1 MDQRAD
7 SSHHQNKLCSV
18 RSKPQLASMANS
30 ALKYGHFIPVVA
42 TLPFLLSLAFTF
54 TTARA
59 QINISLGAS
68 LTPTTNSSWLSPSG
82 VFAFGF
88 YQRGHGY
95 AVGVFLPRTPRK
107 TPVWTA
113 QRDNPPVPINSTLR
127 FTSEG
132 GLVLQSAG
140 AQDTFVAIP
149 RETAVSASMLDT
161 GNFVLYNSGRDVI
174 WQTFD
179 LPTDTLLAGQHLSA
193 GQQLLSGASESDQS
207 TGIFRL
213 KMQKDGNLVQYPV
226 DTPDTGTYAYW
237 ASGTSTAG
245 DNVTLHLDN
254 VGYLYLVNTTGAFV
268 KNITTSRGPPKE
280 GMFYLMRIDTDGIFR
295 LYSYNA
301 TQNDDLSVI
310 WQSSEDK
317 CSPKGLCGLN
327 QFCVMIDQIADCKC
341 LPGFGPVNQGNWTSG
356 CERNFSAESCMRMD
370 ADTRYTIQVVSN
382 TAWEDAAYA
391 VLTFSTNEECQK
403 ACLQDCN
410 CEAVIYDEKSCR
422 KQRLPLRYGRRD
434 LSNANVL
441 SIKVGETGSK
451 GNGTNGFMPEGK
463 KRPSRRD
470 ILAAIASCT
479 AFALV
484 TLAVSGFI
492 VYRYRVRLYE
502 VLPKEG
508 SSSMIE
514 NISLRSFTYE
524 ELKRV
529 TKDFAQEIGRGAFG
543 TVYKGTLLNSLKV
556 VAVKKLEVSSDGE
569 SEFQTEV
576 KIIGRTHHRSLVQL
590 LGYCLDG
597 ANRLLVYEYMSN
609 GSLADLLFKPEK
621 QPCWDEKIGITR
633 NIARGL
639 LYLHEECETQ
649 IIHCDIKPQ
658 NILIDECRQAKI
670 SDFGLSKLLKPD
682 QTNTMTRIRGTR
694 GYVAPEW
701 HKNLPVTVKA
711 DVYSFGIVLLE
722 IICCRRNVDWS
733 LPDDEAVL
741 EEWVYSCF
749 QARELEKLVNDELID
764 RRQLERMVKVA
775 LWCILEEPSLRPS
788 MRKVLLML
796 EGTVDIPIPPCPTSF
811 LSAI

>member
-1 MDQRAD
+1 MAD
-7 SSHHQNKLCSV
+7 S
-18 RSKPQLASMANS
+18 
-30 ALKYGHFIPVVA
+30 ALLYRHFIRMVA
-42 TLPFLLSLAFTF
+42 TIPFLLSLPFIF
-54 TTARA
+54 TTATAQR
-59 QINISLGAS
+59 QINISLGAC
-68 LTPTTNSSWLSPSG
+68 LTPNTINSSWLSPSG
-82 VFAFGF
+82 AFAFGF

-107 TPVWTA
+107 TTVWTA
-113 QRDNPPVPINSTLR
+113 NRDKPPVSSNSTLC
-127 FTSEG
+127 FTSDG
-132 GLVLQSAG
+132 TLVLRSAE
-140 AQDTFVAIP
+140 VVVISS
-149 RETAVSASMLDT
+149 ETAVSASFLDT
-161 GNFVLYNSGRDVI
+161 GNFVLYNSRRDVI

-179 LPTDTLLAGQHLSA
+179 LPTDTLLAGQHLSS
-193 GQQLLSGASESDQS
+193 GKQLFSSASESDQS
-207 TGIFRL
+207 AGIFRL
-213 KMQKDGNLVQYPV
+213 NMQKDGNLVQYPV
-226 DTPDTGTYAYW
+226 DTPDTGMYAYW
-237 ASGTSTAG
+237 ASGTDG
-245 DNVTLHLDN
+245 VGNNVTLYLDN
-254 VGYLYLVNTTGAFV
+254 DGYLYLLNTTGEYV
-268 KNITTSRGPPKE
+268 KNITRSIGPPKE
-280 GMFYLMRIDTDGIFR
+280 GIFYLMRIDTDGIFR

-301 TQNDDLSVI
+301 TQNAELSVM
-310 WQSSEDK
+310 WSSSEDK

-327 QFCVMIDQIADCKC
+327 GFCVMNDQIAECKC
-341 LPGFGPVNQGNWTSG
+341 LPGFGPVNPGNWTSG

-370 ADTRYTIQVVSN
+370 AATRYTFQPVSN
-382 TAWEDAAYA
+382 TVWEDAAYA
-391 VLTFSTNEECQK
+391 DLTFSTNEECQK

-410 CEAVIYDEKSCR
+410 CEAVIYEDQSCK

-434 LSNANVL
+434 PSNANIL

-451 GNGTNGFMPEGK
+451 ENGTNGFMPEGK
-463 KRPSRRD
+463 KRPARRD
-470 ILAAIASCT
+470 ILFAIASST

-484 TLAVSGFI
+484 TLAVAGFI

-502 VLPKEG
+502 KLPKDG
-508 SSSMIE
+508 NMIE
-514 NISLRSFTYE
+514 NISPRSFTYE

-529 TKDFAQEIGRGAFG
+529 TQDFAEEIGKGAFG
-543 TVYKGTLLNSLKV
+543 TVYKGTLLNSLEV
-556 VAVKKLEVSSDGE
+556 VAVKKLEVSSDVE

-590 LGYCLDG
+590 LGYCLEG
-597 ANRLLVYEYMSN
+597 HNRLLVYEYMSN
-609 GSLADLLFKPEK
+609 GSLADLLFVPEK
-621 QPCWDEKIGITR
+621 QPCWDEKMGIAR

-658 NILIDECRQAKI
+658 NILIDECRRAKI

-722 IICCRRNVDWS
+722 IICCRRSVDWS

-749 QARELEKLVNDELID
+749 QAHELEKLVDDELID
-764 RRQLERMVKVA
+764 KRKLERMVKVA

-796 EGTVDIPIPPCPTSF
+796 EGTVDIPSCLDKQMWF
-811 LSAI
+811 LFHGRFVMKSKSSSARFLRCRA

>member
-1 MDQRAD
+1 
-7 SSHHQNKLCSV
+7 
-18 RSKPQLASMANS
+18 MANS
-30 ALKYGHFIPVVA
+30 ALRYRHFIPVVA
-42 TLPFLLSLAFTF
+42 TLPFLLSVAFAF
-54 TTARA
+54 ATATA
-59 QINISLGAS
+59 HTPINISLGAS
-68 LTPTTNSSWLSPSG
+68 LTPNTATNSSWLSPSG

-88 YQRGHGY
+88 YQRDHGY

-107 TPVWTA
+107 IPVWTSN
-113 QRDNPPVPINSTLR
+113 RDHPPVPINSTLR
-127 FTSEG
+127 FTTDG
-132 GLVLQSAG
+132 RLVLQSAE
-140 AQDTFVAIP
+140 AQETSVAIL
-149 RETAVSASMLDT
+149 TDFAVSASMLDT
-161 GNFVLYNSGRDVI
+161 GNFVLYNSRRDVI

-179 LPTDTLLAGQHLSA
+179 SPTDTLLAGQHLSA
-193 GQQLLSGASESDQS
+193 GQQLFSSASESDQS

-213 KMQKDGNLVQYPV
+213 NMQKDGNLVQYPV
-226 DTPDTGTYAYW
+226 DTPDTASYAYW
-237 ASGTSTAG
+237 EAGTGGAG
-245 DNVTLHLDN
+245 DNVTLYLDN
-254 VGYLYLVNTTGAFV
+254 DGFLYLLNTTGKYL

-301 TQNDDLSVI
+301 TPDLSEI
-310 WQSSEDK
+310 WRSSEDK

-327 QFCVMIDQIADCKC
+327 GFCAMNDQIAECKC
-341 LPGFGPVNQGNWTSG
+341 LPGFVPVNQGNWTSG
-356 CERNFSAESCMRMD
+356 CERNFSAESCTRMD
-370 ADTRYTIQVVSN
+370 AATGYTTPAVSN
-382 TAWEDAAYA
+382 TVWEDAAYA

-410 CEAVIYDEKSCR
+410 CEAVIYEEQSCR

-441 SIKVGETGSK
+441 FIKVGETGSK
-451 GNGTNGFMPEGK
+451 ENGTNGFMPEGK
-463 KRPSRRD
+463 KRPSQRD
-470 ILAAIASCT
+470 ILVAIASST

-508 SSSMIE
+508 SSRMIE
-514 NISLRSFTYE
+514 NISPRSFTYE

-529 TKDFAQEIGRGAFG
+529 TKDFAQEIGKGAFG
-543 TVYKGTLLNSLKV
+543 TVYKGTLLNSLED
-556 VAVKKLEVSSDGE
+556 VAVKKLEKVSSDGE

-597 ANRLLVYEYMSN
+597 ADRLLVYEYMSN
-609 GSLADLLFKPEK
+609 GSLADLLFTPEK
-621 QPCWDEKIGITR
+621 QPCWDEKMGIAR

-639 LYLHEECETQ
+639 LYLHEECKTQ

-682 QTNTMTRIRGTR
+682 QTNTMTGIRGTR

-722 IICCRRNVDWS
+722 IICCRRSVDWS
-733 LPDDEAVL
+733 LPDDEAIL

-749 QARELEKLVNDELID
+749 LARELEKLVNDESID
-764 RRQLERMVKVA
+764 RRQLERLVKVA

-796 EGTVDIPIPPCPTSF
+796 EGTVDIPMPPCPTSF